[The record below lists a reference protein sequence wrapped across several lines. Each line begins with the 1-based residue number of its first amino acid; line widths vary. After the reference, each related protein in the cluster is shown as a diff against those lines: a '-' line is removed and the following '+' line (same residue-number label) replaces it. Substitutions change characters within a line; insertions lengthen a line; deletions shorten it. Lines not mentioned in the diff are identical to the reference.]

1 METIFCILL
10 ILLLNCESNNKTG
23 FIQNQTKSDSTKNIS
38 ILYHTIKYK
47 QNSHNIVPNFVPDT
61 TINQK
66 LYLEDYKS
74 FHNFYSGNDNTLTIK
89 EIRESPV
96 AIFRNVSNTQ
106 YLLAYQYESGSRNAF
121 DCFEIGYF
129 ASDQRLKSK
138 KNYETKIDTFKTES
152 NLYLG
157 MSFKDLI
164 RIKGTNYKT
173 EIHKNKTLI
182 IYRVNDSAVV
192 NRYHMPGYF
201 MKVLII
207 DSKVFKITFGF
218 DYP

>member
-1 METIFCILL
+1 
-10 ILLLNCESNNKTG
+10 LNCESNNKTE
-23 FIQNQTKSDSTKNIS
+23 FIQNQVKSDSTKNIS
-38 ILYHTIKYK
+38 VLGHTTKYK
-47 QNSHNIVPNFVPDT
+47 QHTHNVTTNFIPDT

-66 LYLEDYKS
+66 LYLEDDKS

-129 ASDQRLKSK
+129 TDDQTLKSK
-138 KNYETKIDTFKTES
+138 KVYKTEIDEFKTES

-157 MSFKDLI
+157 ISFKDLI
-164 RIKGTNYKT
+164 RIKGKNYKT
-173 EIHKNKTLI
+173 EIHKNITLI
-182 IYRVNDSAVV
+182 IYRANDSAFV

-201 MKVLII
+201 MKILII
-207 DSKVFKITFGF
+207 DNKAFKITFGF

>member
-1 METIFCILL
+1 METIFCTLL
-10 ILLLNCESNNKTG
+10 ILLLNCETNIKTE
-23 FIQNQTKSDSTKNIS
+23 FIQNQGKSDSKKAILISGYTTK
-38 ILYHTIKYK
+38 IKK
-47 QNSHNIVPNFVPDT
+47 ATHNEAHNFIPDT

-66 LYLEDYKS
+66 LHLEDYKS
-74 FHNFYSGNDNTLTIK
+74 FHNFYSGNDTILNFE

-96 AIFRNVSNTQ
+96 AIFRNVAYTQ
-106 YLLAYQYESGSRNAF
+106 YLLAYQYEGGTRNAF

-129 ASDQRLKSK
+129 TDDQTLKSK
-138 KNYETKIDTFKTES
+138 KVYKTEIDEFKTES
-152 NLYLG
+152 NIYLG

-164 RIKGTNYKT
+164 RIKGKNYKT

-182 IYRVNDSAVV
+182 IYRVIDSAFV

-201 MKVLII
+201 MKILII
-207 DSKVFKITFGF
+207 DNKVFKITFGF

>member
-1 METIFCILL
+1 MGTIFCTLL
-10 ILLLNCESNNKTG
+10 ILLLNCETNNKTG
-23 FIQNQTKSDSTKNIS
+23 IIQNQGKSDSTKNIS
-38 ILYHTIKYK
+38 VPGYTTKYK
-47 QNSHNIVPNFVPDT
+47 LHSHNIVPNFVPDT

-74 FHNFYSGNDNTLTIK
+74 FHNFYSGNDTILTFE

-96 AIFRNVSNTQ
+96 AIFRNISNTQ
-106 YLLAYQYESGSRNAF
+106 YLLAYQYEGGSRYAF

-129 ASDQRLKSK
+129 TNDQRLKSK
-138 KNYETKIDTFKTES
+138 KVYKTEINEFKTES

-164 RIKGTNYKT
+164 RIKGKNYKT

-182 IYRVNDSAVV
+182 IYRVNDSAFV

-201 MKVLII
+201 MKILII
-207 DSKVFKITFGF
+207 DNKVFKITFGF